1 MLPVGELPLV
11 PSLVESLAGM
21 ATLRERK
28 PGVWEVRV
36 FVGDDERGRPKQ
48 VSRTVRGTKRAAQR
62 AAALL
67 TVMPPAASDGRTVA
81 DALDAWIETHTPTWA
96 ASTVRDQTSRAS
108 LVKADKI
115 ARSPLGRLTVADV
128 DRWHT
133 RLRAAGVGESSL
145 RNQHVVL
152 RAALSQAARWGWV
165 STNVAALATLG
176 RRRNSP
182 AWALPH
188 GAYAV

>member
-1 MLPVGELPLV
+1 M
-11 PSLVESLAGM
+11 
-21 ATLRERK
+21 
-28 PGVWEVRV
+28 
-36 FVGDDERGRPKQ
+36 
-48 VSRTVRGTKRAAQR
+48 
-62 AAALL
+62 
-67 TVMPPAASDGRTVA
+67 
-81 DALDAWIETHTPTWA
+81 
-96 ASTVRDQTSRAS
+96 RDQTSRAS